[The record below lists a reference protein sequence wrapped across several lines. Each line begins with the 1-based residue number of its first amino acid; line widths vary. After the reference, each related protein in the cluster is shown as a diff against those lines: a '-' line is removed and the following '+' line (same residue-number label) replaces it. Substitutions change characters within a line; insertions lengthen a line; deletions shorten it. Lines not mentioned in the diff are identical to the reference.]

1 MPDSNLDHL
10 LLFCAGW
17 WVFATIAAFLAA
29 MLFWNKGASQ
39 LSGQAPGMNSM
50 AVKLGGASAIRGFT
64 LLVFFF
70 VNPAKTYSE
79 AKELLLVTTAPDKLH
94 PGPLGSRVIDVQNVP
109 GVDFG
114 SQSLS
119 LELIPR
125 DAVFTLMPEGNRFAY
140 YRPIPAGVYE
150 LRVTDTKTG
159 VRRSQQLQVAPAG
172 P

>member
-10 LLFCAGW
+10 LWFCAGW

-39 LSGQAPGMNSM
+39 LSGQAPGMSSM
-50 AVKLGGASAIRGFT
+50 AVKLGGASAIWGFT

-70 VNPAKTYSE
+70 VNPARTYND
-79 AKELLLVTTAPDKLH
+79 AKELLLVTTTQEKPA
-94 PGPLGSRVIDVQNVP
+94 GPLGPRVIEVQNVP

-125 DAVFTLMPEGNRFAY
+125 DSVFTLMPEGNRFAY
-140 YRPIPAGVYE
+140 WRPIPAGVYE
-150 LRVTDTKTG
+150 LRLTDTKTG
-159 VRRSQQLQVAPAG
+159 FRKSQQLRVAPAG

>member
-39 LSGQAPGMNSM
+39 LSGQAPGMSSL
-50 AVKLGGASAIRGFT
+50 AVKLGGASAIWGFT

-79 AKELLLVTTAPDKLH
+79 AKELLLVTTQEKMPVGK
-94 PGPLGSRVIDVQNVP
+94 PGPRVIEVQNVP
-109 GVDFG
+109 GIDFG

-150 LRVTDTKTG
+150 LRLTDTKTG
-159 VRRSQQLQVAPAG
+159 FRRSQQLQVAPTA

>member
-29 MLFWNKGASQ
+29 MLFWNKGAAQ
-39 LSGQAPGMNSM
+39 LSGQAPGMSSM
-50 AVKLGGASAIRGFT
+50 AVKLGGASAIWGFT

-79 AKELLLVTTAPDKLH
+79 AKELLLVTTQEKTAVGK
-94 PGPLGSRVIDVQNVP
+94 PGPRVIQVQNVP
-109 GVDFG
+109 GIDFG

-119 LELIPR
+119 LELISR
-125 DAVFTLMPEGNRFAY
+125 DSVFTLMPEGNRFAY

-159 VRRSQQLQVAPAG
+159 ISRSQQLQVAPTG